1 MSRNLRVMLSFDV
14 AEAGAALAHGC
25 DEEQAAFVNA
35 FCGELVREARSLYG
49 AQKQICYVQDRLDAT
64 ARNVFGLPDAKENA

>member
-1 MSRNLRVMLSFDV
+1 MTRNPRVQLTFDV

-35 FCGELVREARSLYG
+35 FCAELLREARSHYS
-49 AQKQICYVQDRLDAT
+49 AQMQIRYIEDRLDAT
-64 ARNVFGLPDAKENA
+64 ARDVLGLPDAKEKP